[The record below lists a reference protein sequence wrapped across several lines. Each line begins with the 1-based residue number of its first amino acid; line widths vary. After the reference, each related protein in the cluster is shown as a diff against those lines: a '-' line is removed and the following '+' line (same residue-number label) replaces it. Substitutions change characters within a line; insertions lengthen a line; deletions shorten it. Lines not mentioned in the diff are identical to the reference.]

1 MDYKAFVVELSKLIN
16 NQNPDNQI
24 NENIFGPA
32 DRFNRGKILLDQI
45 TLLEKILN
53 IFKFKKFPTCLLT
66 TTSTKSYNITRRIY
80 YVINLIRFVKISLI
94 DLSKK
99 CKISIIQKINEPN
112 RLLSQIY

>member
-24 NENIFGPA
+24 NENIFGSA

-53 IFKFKKFPTCLLT
+53 IFKFK
-66 TTSTKSYNITRRIY
+66 NRI
-80 YVINLIRFVKISLI
+80 
-94 DLSKK
+94 
-99 CKISIIQKINEPN
+99 ISIDNLY
-112 RLLSQIY
+112 RSGWC